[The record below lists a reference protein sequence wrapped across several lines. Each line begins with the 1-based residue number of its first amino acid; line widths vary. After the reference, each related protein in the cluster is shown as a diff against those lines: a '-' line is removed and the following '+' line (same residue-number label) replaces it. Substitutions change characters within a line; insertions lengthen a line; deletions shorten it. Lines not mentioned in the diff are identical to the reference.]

1 MNKKLKNLKRRWR
14 KIGKPNRTFYRG
26 MTIIAGINILLIP
39 VISNAAT
46 NVMWILFI
54 MIMYS
59 TEFVR
64 RRRTQYEWYRK
75 GRRRQIDL
83 DKVKLA
89 KADGIKYL
97 YDRLHSDYRKLEY
110 DYHQLKKSFCDI
122 QNKKTINPKTKK
134 KK

>member
-1 MNKKLKNLKRRWR
+1 MNKELKNIKRRWR

-64 RRRTQYEWYRK
+64 RRRTQYAWYNK
-75 GRRRQIDL
+75 GRFRQLKIDRGL
-83 DKVKLA
+83 FMEVAVLRWRS
-89 KADGIKYL
+89 
-97 YDRLHSDYRKLEY
+97 DRLNAKCKKMEY
-110 DYHQLKKSFCDI
+110 DCNQLKKEIKRILKDKKEPFK
-122 QNKKTINPKTKK
+122 NKKK
-134 KK
+134 

>member
-46 NVMWILFI
+46 NVMWILFV

-64 RRRTQYEWYRK
+64 RRRTQYVWYRK
-75 GRRRQIDL
+75 GRRRQASL
-83 DKVKLA
+83 DDRYVMEAANVK
-89 KADGIKYL
+89 IKYI
-97 YDRLHSDYRKLEY
+97 RLNSDYRKLKYECN
-110 DYHQLKKSFCDI
+110 QLKKSFCDI
-122 QNKKTINPKTKK
+122 QNKKSTNPKTKK